1 MSEPK
6 SVPLAYPRLCLA
18 YFLQFAVW
26 GSYGFALTGYALNV
40 LKFSGPQMGW
50 VGAAIPIGALF
61 APLVGRIADRF
72 LSAQYVLS
80 ILQFICAGLL
90 IYAGLQKDFMPMMVA
105 LILVGIFYM
114 PTIPLI
120 NSIVFE
126 HVPNKDNAP
135 RVFMFG
141 TIGWIVIVLVI
152 QAFFGAG
159 NTEQFFYVGAACSLI
174 LAVYALTLPNTP
186 PKAVEATSTEK
197 APSAWSLMAQPKFL
211 CFAIAILIAG
221 VAACGLFFGT
231 CFAML
236 GQRGYPGGL
245 ALTTLNQ
252 FSEVLFMAL
261 LPIFATR
268 FGLKKVILIGIA
280 AWLARYVCF
289 MEAAFGF
296 ALLGLFLHGLCYSFL
311 YAGSYMYGDKI
322 APKEMKASVQ
332 SFIGMILLGVGQIGG
347 YLLAGYLVEWYP
359 VQVSNYKDNGSTVT
373 LNLDNNAIENAYRDW
388 KVVQLTKDINLTD
401 VEKASEEI
409 KSLQNGAA
417 LSEEQNKELD
427 SIKGNA
433 LPLWTDPAAAKS
445 VWNMLDLAQY
455 VKSKEDKAKDAEEAA
470 KLLDLSDIAKNGK
483 ITYADLEGITSKDQK
498 NKLSKEAVAS
508 LLTQVQFKLTGKE
521 VEAKDLNIT
530 REQYLQAQTNDWKKI
545 FMVPAIMMAAA
556 FIFFLLFGKNPT
568 DAKKED
574 AEPAEA

>member
-1 MSEPK
+1 MSESK
-6 SVPLAYPRLCLA
+6 SVALAYPRLCLA

-26 GSYGFALTGYALNV
+26 GSYGFALTGYALSV
-40 LKFSGPQMGW
+40 LKFSGPEMGW

-90 IYAGLQKDFMPMMVA
+90 VYAGYQTKFIPMMVA

-126 HVPNKDNAP
+126 HVPKKNPDDPKENNAP
-135 RVFMFG
+135 FVFMFG

-159 NTEQFFYVGAACSLI
+159 NTAQFFYVGAACSLI

-186 PKAVEATSTEK
+186 PKAVETTSTEK
-197 APSAWSLMAQPKFL
+197 APSAWSLLAQPQFL
-211 CFAIAILIAG
+211 CFTVAILIAG

-252 FSEVLFMAL
+252 FSEVLFMAS
-261 LPIFATR
+261 LPFFAPR
-268 FGLKKVILIGIA
+268 VGLKNVILIGIG

-296 ALLGLFLHGLCYSFL
+296 ALVGLLLHGLCYSFL

-322 APKEMKASVQ
+322 APEAMKASVQ

-347 YLLAGYLVEWYP
+347 YLLAGYLVLWFPPAITEY
-359 VQVSNYKDNGSTVT
+359 TVAETKAT
-373 LNLDNNAIENAYRDW
+373 LPA
-388 KVVQLTKDINLTD
+388 
-401 VEKASEEI
+401 
-409 KSLQNGAA
+409 
-417 LSEEQNKELD
+417 
-427 SIKGNA
+427 
-433 LPLWTDPAAAKS
+433 WTDPAAANS
-445 VWNMLDLAQY
+445 VWN
-455 VKSKEDKAKDAEEAA
+455 K
-470 KLLDLSDIAKNGK
+470 LDLSQYVQSAEEKAAAAKAAEANVDLASIAKDGK
-483 ITYADLEGITSKDQK
+483 ITAAELADVVSADKSNTIPQDT
-498 NKLSKEAVAS
+498 VTS
-508 LLTQVQFKLTGKE
+508 LLTQVQSKLAGKDVKAE
-521 VEAKDLNIT
+521 EISIT
-530 REQYLQAQTNDWKKI
+530 RQEYLQAQTNDWKKI

-568 DAKKED
+568 EEKKED
-574 AEPAEA
+574 EAQPAEA

>member
-1 MSEPK
+1 MSESK
-6 SVPLAYPRLCLA
+6 SVALAYPRLCLA

-26 GSYGFALTGYALNV
+26 GTYGFALTGYALNV

-90 IYAGLQKDFMPMMVA
+90 FYAGSQTEFMPMMIA

-141 TIGWIVIVLVI
+141 TIGWIVIVLII

-159 NTEQFFYVGAACSLI
+159 NTKQFFDVGAVCSLI

-186 PKAVEATSTEK
+186 PKAAEETTTEK
-197 APSAWSLMAQPKFL
+197 APSAWSLMAQPQFL
-211 CFAIAILIAG
+211 CFAVAILIAG
-221 VAACGLFFGT
+221 IAACGLFFGT

-261 LPIFATR
+261 LPIFAAR
-268 FGLKKVILIGIA
+268 FGLKNVILIGIA

-289 MEAAFGF
+289 MESAFEF
-296 ALLGLFLHGLCYSFL
+296 ALVGLLLHGICYSFL

-322 APKEMKASVQ
+322 APKAMKASVQ
-332 SFIGMILLGVGQIGG
+332 SFVGMILLGVGQIGG
-347 YLLAGYLVEWYP
+347 YLLAGYLVEWFPPAITGY
-359 VQVSNYKDNGSTVT
+359 TVAET
-373 LNLDNNAIENAYRDW
+373 
-388 KVVQLTKDINLTD
+388 T
-401 VEKASEEI
+401 
-409 KSLQNGAA
+409 AA
-417 LSEEQNKELD
+417 LP
-427 SIKGNA
+427 A
-433 LPLWTDPAAAKS
+433 WTDPAAANS
-445 VWNMLDLAQY
+445 AWNKLDLAQY
-455 VKSKEDKAKDAEEAA
+455 VQSAEEKAAAAKAAQANVDLASIAKD
-470 KLLDLSDIAKNGK
+470 GK
-483 ITYADLEGITSKDQK
+483 ITAADLADVVSADKSNTIPKDT
-498 NKLSKEAVAS
+498 VTS
-508 LLTQVQFKLTGKE
+508 LLTQVQSKLAGKDVKAE
-521 VEAKDLNIT
+521 EISIT
-530 REQYLQAQTNDWKKI
+530 RQEYLQAQTNDWKKI

-556 FIFFLLFGKNPT
+556 FIFFLLFGKNPS
-568 DAKKED
+568 DEKKED
-574 AEPAEA
+574 EAQPEDPQPAEA